1 MLRSLYIKNYALID
15 EFTVSFSENLTVLSG
30 ETGAGKSIIV
40 GALGLVLGEKAK
52 LSSIR
57 SGREL
62 CVVEGRIEVEEN
74 HPSIELLKEKGIPL
88 EKGEEIIVRRVVSRN
103 DGTSRSFING
113 LQVTLKELQEVTSL
127 LIDVHGQ
134 HEHQSLLDVKNHL
147 LLLDKYGKLWDTL
160 EEYRKSYKRIQELKR
175 FINECTID
183 DREKLRRMDILQ
195 FSINEIE
202 KAQLKEGEDQQLEKE
217 YQILKN
223 YEKLVSSIGEAY
235 SCLQVDESSSISML
249 EKALFELS
257 KIKEYS
263 EEIGA
268 MISELQNT
276 RAIIEDVTHSLKA
289 YIEGIEYEPG
299 KIDRILSRL
308 EQIKQLKRKYGATI
322 SEVNNCMEKYREE
335 LSNLELNE
343 ERIKKLRKELDEE
356 IKKAGGLAIEL
367 SARRRVAARAL
378 EESVKEELSYLNM
391 GKAQFRVHIT
401 YKQSQ
406 NGECEIE
413 GVKYELASLGLDHV
427 EFMISPN
434 VGEPLLPLKGIASGG
449 ELSRIMLAIKTVLGN
464 VDPIST
470 FVFDEIDAG
479 IGGKV
484 SWAVGNRLKAL
495 SRTKQ
500 ILCVTHQAQ
509 IASQADLNIRVEK
522 HQSEGRTIT
531 QVRLLNEEEKTEE
544 IARMISG
551 NIISEAAISQAKQ
564 MIGGK

>member
-15 EFTVSFSENLTVLSG
+15 ELTVNFSQNLTVLSG

-40 GALGLVLGEKAK
+40 GALGLVLGEKAR

-57 SGREL
+57 AGREL
-62 CVVEGRIEVEEN
+62 CVVEGRILVNES
-74 HPSIELLKEKGIPL
+74 HPAVELLKQKGIPL
-88 EKGEEIIVRRVVSRN
+88 EKGEEIVIRRVVSRN
-103 DGTSRSFING
+103 DGSSRSFING
-113 LQVTLKELQEVTSL
+113 LQVAVKDLQEITTL

-147 LLLDKYGKLWDTL
+147 LLLDQYGKLWDTL
-160 EEYRKSYKRIQELKR
+160 EAYKKSYNMVQELKR
-175 FINECTID
+175 SIDACTMD

-202 KAQLKEGEDQQLEKE
+202 KAGLREGEDEQLEKE
-217 YQILKN
+217 YRILKN
-223 YEKLVSSIGEAY
+223 YEKLVSSVGEAY
-235 SCLQVDESSSISML
+235 NCLKADESSSLSML
-249 EKALFELS
+249 EKALFELANV
-257 KIKEYS
+257 KEYA
-263 EEIGA
+263 EEVSA
-268 MISELQNT
+268 LISELENT
-276 RAIIEDVTHSLKA
+276 RAVIEDVAYSLKG
-289 YIEGIEYEPG
+289 YIDGIEYEPG
-299 KIDRILSRL
+299 KIDKILSRM
-308 EQIKQLKRKYGATI
+308 EHIKQLKRKYGATI
-322 SEVNNCMEKYREE
+322 SEVNKCLERYREE
-335 LSNLELNE
+335 LSDLELNE
-343 ERIKKLRKELDEE
+343 ERIEKLNRELEE
-356 IKKAGGLAIEL
+356 ELVRARGLAIEL

-378 EESVKEELSYLNM
+378 EDSVREELSYLNM
-391 GKAQFRVHIT
+391 GKAQFKVHIN
-401 YKQSQ
+401 YHQSEK
-406 NGECEIE
+406 GECEIE
-413 GVKYELASLGLDHV
+413 GIKYELSPWGLDRV

-434 VGEPLLPLKGIASGG
+434 IGEPLLPLKGIASGG

-464 VDPIST
+464 VDPIYT

-484 SWAVGNRLKAL
+484 AWAVGNRLRAL

-500 ILCVTHQAQ
+500 ILCITHQAQ

-531 QVRLLNEEEKTEE
+531 VVKELDDEEKTEE

-551 NIISEAAISQAKQ
+551 DRISEAAISQAKQ